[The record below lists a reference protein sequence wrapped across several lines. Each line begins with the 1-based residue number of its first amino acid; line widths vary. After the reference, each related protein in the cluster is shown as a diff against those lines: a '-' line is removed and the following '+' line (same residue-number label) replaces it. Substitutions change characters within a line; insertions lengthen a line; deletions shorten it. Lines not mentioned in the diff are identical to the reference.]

1 MYLAL
6 NNIILGIKQM
16 ILASYH
22 LVERVYSIEPMLKD
36 MNYSFGV
43 LLSGE

>member
-6 NNIILGIKQM
+6 NNIILGLKQM

-22 LVERVYSIEPMLKD
+22 LVERVYSIELMLKG
-36 MNYSFGV
+36 MNYSFRV
-43 LLSGE
+43 LSGE